1 MADPT
6 STRYLPVREA
16 ICDALSGAAALA
28 EIKEIARDAES
39 FNNLPAT
46 QYPALAVFFAQ
57 TAGEEVD
64 RWASRRRDHRYWL
77 EVRVAVRSLAS
88 AQAVEEALF
97 SYIEAVEDALRAAA
111 DLGGLVRHMR
121 AHLVERTRHK
131 VGDYWHGEAA
141 FMVLCEKSVN

>member
-6 STRYLPVREA
+6 SVRYLPIREA
-16 ICDALSGAAALA
+16 VCDTLAAAPALA
-28 EIKEIARDAES
+28 DIQTIARDEES

-46 QYPALAVFFAQ
+46 QYPALAVFFAH

-77 EVRVAVRSLAS
+77 EVRVAARSLAS
-88 AQAVEEALF
+88 SQAVEDLLF
-97 SYIEAVEDALRAAA
+97 SYIEAIEDALRGVA

-121 AHLVERTRHK
+121 ANLVERTRRK
-131 VGDYWHGEAA
+131 IGDYWHGEAA
-141 FMVLCEKSVN
+141 FLVLCEKSVN